1 MSGVWLQIVIGMVL
15 IATSFLGKG
24 ISTHLPGRWPPEYP
38 MTLKVRIILFCS
50 GAFVLLL
57 AVVGVRL

>member
-1 MSGVWLQIVIGMVL
+1 MSGLWLQSVMGIVFIV
-15 IATSFLGKG
+15 TSFLGGG

-38 MTLKVRIILFCS
+38 MTMKVRIILFCF

-57 AVVGVRL
+57 TVVGVHL